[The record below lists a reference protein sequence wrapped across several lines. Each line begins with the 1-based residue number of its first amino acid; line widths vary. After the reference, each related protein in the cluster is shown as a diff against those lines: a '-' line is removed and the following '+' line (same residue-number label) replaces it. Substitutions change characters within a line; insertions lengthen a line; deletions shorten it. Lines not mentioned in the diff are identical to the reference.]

1 MCEAIRGMIEQ
12 GRVEGVK
19 QGVEQGR
26 FEGVKQGIEQGV
38 SQFASLTER
47 LLSDSRTDDLLRAAN
62 DRLYREQL
70 FQEYRIRDIDRN
82 Q

>member
-19 QGVEQGR
+19 QGV
-26 FEGVKQGIEQGV
+26 
-38 SQFASLTER
+38 SQFASLTEK

-70 FQEYRIRDIDRN
+70 FQEYGIRDMDRN

>member
-12 GRVEGVK
+12 GRFEGVK
-19 QGVEQGR
+19 Q
-26 FEGVKQGIEQGV
+26 GVKQGIEQGV
-38 SQFASLTER
+38 SQFASLTKK

-62 DRLYREQL
+62 DKLYREQL
-70 FQEYRIRDIDRN
+70 FQEYGIHDMDRN